1 MTHQNF
7 KLMSTKNLSI
17 IIPVYNESKCI
28 AKTINTLQTVLLK
41 SDIEHE
47 IIIVDDGSTDKS
59 RAIIEEMNRIIL
71 LRHPS
76 NKGYGASI
84 KTGLSRSKYDN
95 ICITDADGTYPLEKI
110 PFLAE
115 KMNDHDMVV
124 GARIGNDVNYSWLR
138 SIPKFFLRH
147 YVNFITS
154 SSIPDINSGLRI
166 FDKGKAKQFHK
177 LYPDGFSLTTTITIA
192 FITSGYSILYE
203 PISYKKRIG
212 KSKIQPI
219 RDTIRFFQ
227 LITRLGMY
235 FAPLKVLF
243 PFILGLGTMFCLSLG
258 YDIFLLHNITD
269 KTILLLLFCLNTIFF
284 ALIADMIH
292 KRISPNF

>member
-1 MTHQNF
+1 
-7 KLMSTKNLSI
+7 MSTKNLTI
-17 IIPVYNESKCI
+17 IIPVYNEAKCI
-28 AKTINTLQTVLLK
+28 SKTINTIKTVLLE

-47 IIIVDDGSTDKS
+47 IIVVDDGSTDS
-59 RAIIEEMNRIIL
+59 SGSIIEEMNGVIL
-71 LRHPS
+71 LRHSS

-110 PFLAE
+110 PFLLD
-115 KMNDHDMVV
+115 KICDHDMVV
-124 GARIGNDVNYSWLR
+124 GARIGSGVDYSWVR
-138 SIPKFFLRH
+138 SIPKFFLRY

-154 SSIPDINSGLRI
+154 SSVPDINSGLRI
-166 FDKGKAKQFHK
+166 FDKGKAKQFYK

-203 PISYKKRIG
+203 PISYKKRVG

-219 RDTIRFFQ
+219 RDTLRFIQ

-235 FAPLKVLF
+235 FAPLKVLL
-243 PFILGLGTMFCLSLG
+243 PISYMFFSFFCCSLC
-258 YDIFLLHNITD
+258 YDIICLKNLTD
-269 KTILLLLFCLNTIFF
+269 KTIILLVFSFNI
-284 ALIADMIH
+284 LILSVMTDVSI
-292 KRISPNF
+292 KRNQ

>member
-1 MTHQNF
+1 
-7 KLMSTKNLSI
+7 MSTKNLTI
-17 IIPVYNESKCI
+17 IIPVYNEAKCI
-28 AKTINTLQTVLLK
+28 SKTINTIKTVLLE

-47 IIIVDDGSTDKS
+47 IIVVDDGSTDS
-59 RAIIEEMNRIIL
+59 SGSIIEEMNGVIL
-71 LRHPS
+71 LRHSS

-110 PFLAE
+110 PFLLD
-115 KMNDHDMVV
+115 KICDHDMVV
-124 GARIGNDVNYSWLR
+124 GARIGSGVDYSWVR
-138 SIPKFFLRH
+138 SIPKFFLRY

-154 SSIPDINSGLRI
+154 SSVPDINSGLRI
-166 FDKGKAKQFHK
+166 FDKGKAKQFYK

-203 PISYKKRIG
+203 PISYKKRVG

-219 RDTIRFFQ
+219 RDTLRFIQ

-235 FAPLKVLF
+235 FAPLKVLL
-243 PFILGLGTMFCLSLG
+243 PFILCLGSMFCISLT
-258 YDIFLLHNITD
+258 YDIFLLNNITD
-269 KTILLLLFCLNTIFF
+269 KTILLLLFSLNTIFF
-284 ALIADMIH
+284 ALVADMVH
-292 KRISPNF
+292 KRISSNF